1 MTPTEREIDTAI
13 MSAIDVGRSSTLA
26 IAEGVFHPTYGFRVT
41 ASKASKRRL
50 VHKRLNALRKKGRLM
65 LRTGVWVKA

>member
-1 MTPTEREIDTAI
+1 MTPTEHEIDMAI
-13 MSAIDVGRSSTLA
+13 FSAIDGGRTSTLD
-26 IAEGVFHPTYGFRVT
+26 ITEGVFHPTYGFRVT

-65 LRTGVWVKA
+65 LLAGKWVKA